1 MKIKDLPWFN
11 RPGFKLTRNGVKTL
25 DNAELLA
32 IIFGIGANGESAL
45 ELSNRLLKDYN
56 LNKLDDL
63 SFNELK
69 EECNDIVKA
78 LQLSSL
84 IELSK
89 RYNKLINGGYDN
101 KIKHKKINS
110 AKDVKNIFIDK
121 FRNYKKE
128 VLSIILLDTK
138 NKIISFKEGITI
150 GILNSSLIH
159 PREIFKEAIK
169 ESANSVILVHNHP
182 SGDPNP
188 SQKDIEITKKIFEA
202 GELLG
207 INVLDHI
214 IIGNEGYW
222 SYKENQSNNA
232 P

>member
-89 RYNKLINGGYDN
+89 RYNKLVSGGYN
-101 KIKHKKINS
+101 YKIITKAEDVYNMF
-110 AKDVKNIFIDK
+110 KDEL
-121 FRNYKKE
+121 RNYKKE
-128 VLSIILLDTK
+128 VLKAVLLDTK
-138 NKIISFKEGITI
+138 NKVISIKEISVGT
-150 GILNSSLIH
+150 LNSSLIH
-159 PREIFKEAIK
+159 PREVFKEAIK
-169 ESANSVILVHNHP
+169 ESAYAIILVHNHP
-182 SGDPNP
+182 SGNP
-188 SQKDIEITKKIFEA
+188 KPSEDDIKVTKQMIQA
-202 GELLG
+202 GKNLDIPL
-207 INVLDHI
+207 IDHI
-214 IIGNEGYW
+214 IIGNDKFW
-222 SYKENQSNNA
+222 NWLDFQS
-232 P
+232 

>member
-89 RYNKLINGGYDN
+89 RYNNINYN
-101 KIKHKKINS
+101 
-110 AKDVKNIFIDK
+110 
-121 FRNYKKE
+121 
-128 VLSIILLDTK
+128 
-138 NKIISFKEGITI
+138 
-150 GILNSSLIH
+150 
-159 PREIFKEAIK
+159 
-169 ESANSVILVHNHP
+169 
-182 SGDPNP
+182 
-188 SQKDIEITKKIFEA
+188 
-202 GELLG
+202 
-207 INVLDHI
+207 
-214 IIGNEGYW
+214 
-222 SYKENQSNNA
+222 
-232 P
+232 